1 MPVPESEAHERA
13 AALFVGRY
21 RLGPVLGRGGA
32 ASVHQALDER
42 LMRQVA
48 IKVFR
53 HDADPDL
60 VRRFEAEARLLA
72 RLHHPG
78 LVEIFDF
85 GHTPQ
90 GPYLVLELL
99 HGPPLSDLLC
109 SGPRPLAE
117 TLRTGTDLAQT
128 LAYVHSQGVVHRD
141 VKPANILLDQDG
153 CPRLADFGI
162 SRAVDTAGS
171 TRTGTVMGTAAYLAP
186 EQVKGQ
192 GAGPE
197 ADVYALG
204 LVLIECLTA
213 EREYPGPPAE
223 SAIARLR
230 RPPHIPA
237 GLPWPLTQALDQMTC
252 ADPEER
258 ISAAECATLLTA
270 ALERIGTRPAAPVA
284 VRAIAEEPTI
294 SREAAGQGVNMLARR
309 RRWRRPAAAAAAVVA
324 GTGLVWS
331 LVAAG
336 NTASPR
342 PSSPNHAATSPSATP
357 HAPTTSQGAGYRP
370 SAAAVAHTSGPVT
383 SPTTPSPSTSDP
395 TSQAPSASGNTAGD
409 TKGPK
414 GKGPGHGHG
423 HGHRK

>member
-1 MPVPESEAHERA
+1 MPGPEPETHQRA

-32 ASVHQALDER
+32 ASVHQGLDER

-85 GHTPQ
+85 GHTAQ

-99 HGPPLSDLLC
+99 PGPPLSDLLR
-109 SGPRPLAE
+109 SGSRPLAE
-117 TLRTGTDLAQT
+117 TLRIGKDLAQT

-171 TRTGTVMGTAAYLAP
+171 TRTGMVMGTAAYLAP

-270 ALERIGTRPAAPVA
+270 ALEHIAPPSAAPEPA
-284 VRAIAEEPTI
+284 RTLAEEPTI
-294 SREAAGQGVNMLARR
+294 SRAAAARGASTPAR
-309 RRWRRPAAAAAAVVA
+309 SRRWRRPAAAAAAVVA

-336 NTASPR
+336 STAGPR
-342 PSSPNHAATSPSATP
+342 QSSPNHAATSPSATP
-357 HAPTTSQGAGYRP
+357 RAPTTAQGLEPRP
-370 SAAAVAHTSGPVT
+370 SAAVVAHTSGPDT
-383 SPTTPSPSTSDP
+383 PPTTPGPSTTDP
-395 TSQAPSASGNTAGD
+395 ASQAPSASGGTAGD
-409 TKGPK
+409 TKAAK
-414 GKGPGHGHG
+414 GKVKSPGHGHG
-423 HGHRK
+423 HGK

>member
-1 MPVPESEAHERA
+1 MPGPKPEAHEGA

-32 ASVHQALDER
+32 ASVYQALDER

-72 RLHHPG
+72 RLRHPG
-78 LVEIFDF
+78 LVKIFDF
-85 GHTPQ
+85 GHTAQ

-99 HGPPLSDLLC
+99 PGPPLNDLLC

-117 TLRTGTDLAQT
+117 TLRTGIDLAQT

-162 SRAVDTAGS
+162 ARAVDTAGS

-197 ADVYALG
+197 TDVYALG

-230 RPPHIPA
+230 RRPHIPA
-237 GLPWPLTQALDQMTC
+237 GLPWPLTRALDQMTC

-258 ISAAECATLLTA
+258 ISAAQCATLLTA
-270 ALERIGTRPAAPVA
+270 ALEHIGPPPAAPA
-284 VRAIAEEPTI
+284 PVRALTEEPTI
-294 SREAAGQGVNMLARR
+294 NRAAATQGANPLDRS
-309 RRWRRPAAAAAAVVA
+309 RRWRRPGAAAVVA

-336 NTASPR
+336 HTASPR
-342 PSSPNHAATSPSATP
+342 QSSTNHAATSPSVTP
-357 HAPTTSQGAGYRP
+357 HAPTMSLGSEPRP
-370 SAAAVAHTSGPVT
+370 SAAAVAHTSGLVT
-383 SPTTPSPSTSDP
+383 SATTPGPSTTEP
-395 TSQAPSASGNTAGD
+395 ISQAPSASGNGAGD
-409 TKGPK
+409 TKAAK
-414 GKGPGHGHG
+414 AKGPGHGHG
-423 HGHRK
+423 HGK